1 MENNFLWGGALSAN
15 QVEGAYLED
24 GKGLDIS
31 DLLTAGTA
39 TTKRKITT
47 SINENE
53 YYPNHKAIDFY
64 HSYKSD
70 IKLMAKM
77 GFMCLRVS
85 INWSRIFPHGDENE
99 PNEQGLRF
107 YHNLF
112 ETMKQYNIKPIITLS
127 HFEMPYY
134 LVEKFG
140 GWRNRK
146 CIAYFVKF
154 AKVCLDNFMKYTNYW
169 LTFNEIN
176 NQYLVE
182 NPLFP
187 YTNSGLIFNVN
198 DNKREVMFQA
208 VHNEFVAGS
217 QIVKYAHSL
226 NTNLKVGCMVA
237 ASPYYPNTP
246 NPEDILKAQKL
257 NQYQMFF
264 SDVQVRGR
272 YPNFILKEWQ
282 DKGYH
287 IEITDKDLDDL
298 KHGCV
303 DYIGF
308 SYYLSSTVS
317 ADPNRKRIGSGNAAS
332 EDTVVNP
339 YLQKNKWGWT
349 VDPIGLRIWLN
360 QVYDRYQ
367 LPLFLVENGLGAE
380 DKLTSDYKI
389 HDPYRINYLKDH
401 IIEMKKAI
409 EIDGVPVIGYL
420 VWGCID
426 CISFTTG
433 QMSKRYGLIYVDL
446 DDRGQ
451 GTLKRYQK
459 DSFDWFK
466 TIIKTNGKKL

>member
-187 YTNSGLIFNVN
+187 YTNSGLIFNAN
-198 DNKREVMFQA
+198 DNKREIMFQA

-282 DKGYH
+282 EKGYH

-446 DDRGQ
+446 DDRGK
-451 GTLKRYQK
+451 GTLKRYKK

-466 TIIKTNGKKL
+466 TVIKTNGKKL

>member
-1 MENNFLWGGALSAN
+1 
-15 QVEGAYLED
+15 
-24 GKGLDIS
+24 
-31 DLLTAGTA
+31 
-39 TTKRKITT
+39 
-47 SINENE
+47 
-53 YYPNHKAIDFY
+53 
-64 HSYKSD
+64 
-70 IKLMAKM
+70 
-77 GFMCLRVS
+77 
-85 INWSRIFPHGDENE
+85 
-99 PNEQGLRF
+99 
-107 YHNLF
+107 
-112 ETMKQYNIKPIITLS
+112 
-127 HFEMPYY
+127 MPYY

-146 CIAYFVKF
+146 CIAFFVKF
-154 AKVCLDNFMKYTNYW
+154 AKVCLDNFMQYTNYW

-187 YTNSGLIFNVN
+187 YTNSGLIFNAN

-217 QIVKYAHSL
+217 QVVKYAHSL
-226 NTNLKVGCMVA
+226 NANLKVGCMVA

-282 DKGYH
+282 EKGYH

-317 ADPNRKRIGSGNAAS
+317 ADPNRKIIGSGNAAS

-446 DDRGQ
+446 DDRGK
-451 GTLKRYQK
+451 GTLKRYKK

-466 TIIKTNGKKL
+466 TVIKTNGKKL

>member
-47 SINENE
+47 SVNENE

-64 HSYKSD
+64 HNYKSD

-77 GFMCLRVS
+77 GFKCLRVS

-99 PNEQGLRF
+99 PNEQGLKF

-146 CIAYFVKF
+146 CIAFFVKF
-154 AKVCLDNFMKYTNYW
+154 AKVCLDNFMQYTNYW

-187 YTNSGLIFNVN
+187 YTNSGLIFNAN

-217 QIVKYAHSL
+217 QVVKYAHSL
-226 NTNLKVGCMVA
+226 NANLKVGCMVA
-237 ASPYYPNTP
+237 ASPYYANTP

-264 SDVQVRGR
+264 LMYR
-272 YPNFILKEWQ
+272 YEANIL
-282 DKGYH
+282 
-287 IEITDKDLDDL
+287 I
-298 KHGCV
+298 
-303 DYIGF
+303 
-308 SYYLSSTVS
+308 
-317 ADPNRKRIGSGNAAS
+317 
-332 EDTVVNP
+332 
-339 YLQKNKWGWT
+339 
-349 VDPIGLRIWLN
+349 
-360 QVYDRYQ
+360 
-367 LPLFLVENGLGAE
+367 LF
-380 DKLTSDYKI
+380 
-389 HDPYRINYLKDH
+389 
-401 IIEMKKAI
+401 
-409 EIDGVPVIGYL
+409 
-420 VWGCID
+420 
-426 CISFTTG
+426 
-433 QMSKRYGLIYVDL
+433 
-446 DDRGQ
+446 
-451 GTLKRYQK
+451 
-459 DSFDWFK
+459 
-466 TIIKTNGKKL
+466 

>member
-282 DKGYH
+282 EKGYH

>member
-39 TTKRKITT
+39 TTKREITT
-47 SINENE
+47 SVNKKE

-77 GFMCLRVS
+77 GFKCLRVS
-85 INWSRIFPHGDENE
+85 INWARIFPHGDENE
-99 PNEQGLRF
+99 PNEQGLNF

-146 CIAYFVKF
+146 CIAFFVKF
-154 AKVCLDNFMKYTNYW
+154 AKVCLDNFMQYTNYW

-187 YTNSGLIFNVN
+187 YTNSGLIFNAN

-217 QIVKYAHSL
+217 QVVKYAHSL
-226 NTNLKVGCMVA
+226 NANLKVGCMVA
-237 ASPYYPNTP
+237 ASPYYANTP

-264 SDVQVRGR
+264 SDVQVRGK

-282 DKGYH
+282 EKGYH
-287 IEITDKDLDDL
+287 IEITDKDLADL
-298 KHGCV
+298 NHGCV

-446 DDRGQ
+446 DDRGK
-451 GTLKRYQK
+451 GTLKRYKK

-466 TIIKTNGKKL
+466 TVIKTNGKKL